1 MSYRNQVLQE
11 IDDEIDN
18 LKNEIS
24 DLQEEIERLEHEN
37 ERLKEQLDELIPPH
51 KRAFEWVWETMV
63 RFGQAL

>member
-18 LKNEIS
+18 LKSEIS
-24 DLQEEIERLEHEN
+24 DLQEKIEQLQDEN
-37 ERLKEQLDELIPPH
+37 ERLSEMLNELIPPH
-51 KRAFEWVWETMV
+51 KRAFAWVWETMV